1 VRKERYRPGFA
12 TQLGRPVTPY
22 RSALLLG
29 SDHPDLG
36 EIAVETISD
45 DFAIGLS
52 RGRFPK
58 GYPHVDPNEDAA
70 FAAADDSAVVFAV
83 ADGHNGFDAARAAME
98 GIADTTPQ
106 VLAAPATLA
115 VERLLTVAIDRV
127 GSAVPPLAS
136 PRNKSGAA
144 LTIGFARGG
153 EMTTATLGD
162 SGYALATKR
171 RVRLNVG
178 RARFLTPATDPTSVP
193 IETVSLPSGSLI
205 VAASDGVFD
214 FASDALGTHL
224 RSPVAGNAAD
234 IAADI
239 IDLAGQ
245 AGAGDHLSVAVLRRD

>member
-1 VRKERYRPGFA
+1 
-12 TQLGRPVTPY
+12 VTSY

-36 EIAVETISD
+36 EIAVETISS

-70 FAAADDSAVVFAV
+70 FAATNDSAVVFAV
-83 ADGHNGFDAARAAME
+83 ADGHNGFDAARAAIE

-106 VLAAPATLA
+106 VLGAPATLA
-115 VERLLTVAIDRV
+115 VERLLTVAIGRV
-127 GSAVPPLAS
+127 GTAVPPLAS

-144 LTIGFARGG
+144 LTIGFARGA
-153 EMTTATLGD
+153 EMTIATLGD

-171 RVRLNVG
+171 RVRMNVG
-178 RARFLTPATDPTSVP
+178 RAPFLTPATDPSTVP

-214 FASDALGTHL
+214 FSSDALGTHL

-234 IAADI
+234 IATNI
-239 IDLAGQ
+239 IDLAGR

>member
-1 VRKERYRPGFA
+1 M
-12 TQLGRPVTPY
+12 TPY

-45 DFAIGLS
+45 DLAIGLS

-70 FAAADDSAVVFAV
+70 FAAANDSAVVFAV

-106 VLAAPATLA
+106 VLGAPATLA
-115 VERLLTVAIDRV
+115 VQRLLTVAIDRV
-127 GSAVPPLAS
+127 RSTVPPLAS

-153 EMTTATLGD
+153 DMTTATLGD

-178 RARFLTPATDPTSVP
+178 RARFLTPATDPTTVP